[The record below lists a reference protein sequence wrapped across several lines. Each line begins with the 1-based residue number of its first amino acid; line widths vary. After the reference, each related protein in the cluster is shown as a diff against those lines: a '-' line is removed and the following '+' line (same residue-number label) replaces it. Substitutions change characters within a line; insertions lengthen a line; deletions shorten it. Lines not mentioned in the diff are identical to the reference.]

1 MKRIT
6 LALVLALVIV
16 ASAFAADHIE
26 APLAIAHPAT
36 DICDF
41 YAWTKSGQLVM
52 ALTVNPFYT
61 GAGRLIRPVFFS

>member
-1 MKRIT
+1 MKRMT

-26 APLAIAHPAT
+26 APLPIAHPAT

-41 YAWTKSGQLVM
+41 YAWTKSGR
-52 ALTVNPFYT
+52 PI
-61 GAGRLIRPVFFS
+61 AGCLRAARAKAAAGCRRR